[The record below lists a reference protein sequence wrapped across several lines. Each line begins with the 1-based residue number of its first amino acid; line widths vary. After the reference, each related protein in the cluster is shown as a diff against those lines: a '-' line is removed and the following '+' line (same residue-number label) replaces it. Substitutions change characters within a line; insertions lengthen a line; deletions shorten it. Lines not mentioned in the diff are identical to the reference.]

1 MENKMIWSTLVH
13 LGNNMW
19 NEEGNYRGRGE
30 NRSNRCASP
39 VLRFDRELWD
49 KYMQKLKE
57 TGTDTIILDVGEAM
71 RYESHPELAVEGSWT
86 HAEMKAELEKLN
98 GMGFEVIPKLNFS
111 ATHDIGLKDYSK
123 MLSTPIYYQVCKDL
137 IEEVCEV
144 FKPKHFHLGM
154 DEETAEHQY
163 NLDYVVLRQYDLWW
177 HDLYY
182 LVDLVEKHN
191 ARAWV
196 WSDYAWNH
204 PDEYVAKMPKSVV
217 QNVWYY
223 RNVFDLNASEDVKR
237 RLRPIELLEK
247 HGFDQVPTGSN
258 FTCYEN
264 MELLV
269 KYCKERISPEHLL
282 GFMQTTWED
291 AREPWFTDK
300 LLPAADALND
310 ARKWFEAN

>member
-1 MENKMIWSTLVH
+1 MGNELIWSTLVH

-19 NEEGNYRGRGE
+19 NEEGNLRGRGE
-30 NRSNRCASP
+30 NRSNRDASP
-39 VLRFDRELWD
+39 VLRFDREIWN
-49 KYMQKLKE
+49 KYIDDLKQ
-57 TGTDTIILDVGEAM
+57 TGTNTIILDVGEAM
-71 RYESHPELAVEGSWT
+71 LYESHPELAVQGSWT
-86 HAEMKAELEKLN
+86 HAQMKAELERLR

-111 ATHDIGLKDYSK
+111 STHDAWLKEYSM
-123 MLSTPIYYQVCKDL
+123 MLCTPVYYQVCKDL

-154 DEETAEHQY
+154 DEETSEHQI
-163 NLDYVVLRQYDLWW
+163 NLNYVVLRQYDLWW

-182 LVDLVEKHN
+182 LVDLVEKQN

-223 RNVFDLNASEDVKR
+223 RNEFDLNSSADVKR
-237 RLRPIELLEK
+237 RLYPIELFDK

-258 FTCYEN
+258 FSCDEN
-264 MELLV
+264 IELLV
-269 KYCKERISPEHLL
+269 KYSKEHISPERLL

-291 AREPWFTDK
+291 AREPWYTNK
-300 LLPAADALND
+300 LVPAAKGFERAK
-310 ARKWFEAN
+310 KWFEGK